1 MNKFEALFGIKASEV
16 KKNCIL
22 LPLVQKDVLKQFK
35 LKDFKKGK
43 LFSSGNSDFWTLINT
58 GIGPAWTGDAVLYL
72 KETPCSNIFLFGS
85 CGLVSEKNG
94 LSIGSL
100 VSPVKCFSNES
111 FSDMLLKGVREER
124 IYYPARELY
133 ERFMGVNRNAGIKE
147 ITCSTL
153 ASLKL
158 EEDML
163 DYFSAKG
170 IDLVDMECSAF
181 FSAASFSGLNALA
194 FFYITDIIKKKPFY
208 TSLEPELKTKLVSSV
223 KESANILC
231 EFIKTNLSV

>member
-1 MNKFEALFGIKASEV
+1 MNKFEILFGIKASEV

-22 LPLVQKDVLKQFK
+22 LPLAQKDVLKQFK

-43 LFSSGNSDFWTLINT
+43 LFSSGSSDFWTLINT
-58 GIGPAWTGDAVLYL
+58 GIGPAFIGDAVLYL
-72 KETPCSNIFLFGS
+72 KETPCNSIFLFGS
-85 CGLVSEKNG
+85 CGLVSEKDG
-94 LSIGSL
+94 LSVGSL
-100 VSPVKCFSNES
+100 VSPGKCYSNES
-111 FSDMLLKGVREER
+111 FSDMLLKGAQEEQV
-124 IYYPARELY
+124 YYPSKDLY
-133 ERFMGVNRNAGIKE
+133 ERFMRVNKGLGIKE
-147 ITCSTL
+147 VICSTL

-163 DYFSAKG
+163 DFFFAKD

-181 FSAASFSGLNALA
+181 FSAANFAGLNALA
-194 FFYITDIIKKKPFY
+194 LFYITDIIKKKPFY
-208 TSLEPELKTKLVSSV
+208 TSLEPELKTKLISSI